1 MIAPH
6 LFDLFL
12 RPCCYFALAF
22 FRQGILISRWLK
34 LLLSAPFSLGTLG
47 IIKTRNVSSCSV
59 VKRNR
64 MAPERATMATV
75 PESSWSNGG
84 TSTGSLLN
92 YVTGGS
98 TKSNEPRT
106 ETEAWTLA
114 GRQFSSSRE
123 IYTRSLYRICLKF
136 TTSEDEDEGKPE
148 PATAYWTV
156 YGRTTTIG
164 NSGPTSPNPDS
175 ICRRM
180 DDSMSGPAA
189 GILTRITDQDGEQAA
204 AYALRSGATTGW
216 HIRGERGDAAVRVG
230 KAKVFSSKQSD
241 AAGREAQILSLDAD
255 RWVLCKGASFAAGN
269 SVFTVEDHNE
279 AKGKITMHCSKGPMR
294 GKLIDIH
301 ASRCPYVFGRAHE
314 ADLCVM
320 DRELSRRHGAI
331 LYLPRKGSQAARG
344 NPAKGNFVLVDLEST
359 VRWQRCWF
367 LFHRVGYAS
376 IHNMFLFRFRQNG
389 SYMRMV
395 GPYSNMGQGSLAIG
409 DEFIVGRTGFSV
421 NRFDYGIS
429 EAIGARPTMED
440 RTLVIQSLM
449 LEPTHGY
456 YKGEP
461 KEDLEELAMTSFA
474 AVFDGHGGDE
484 CSNYLVEALPHH
496 IRQAML
502 AERVALKQAVEQSA
516 NSGRQDQAED
526 AASELMRKILKGA
539 YLRTDKEFITPKNAP
554 QSGSTGATVL
564 LFGRRLFAA
573 NVGDSRV
580 VLCRSG
586 GQCVELT
593 SDHKPSRPDEAARV
607 RAAGGFILHKRVMGE
622 LAITRA
628 FGDKSFKMGIKAMLE
643 EEAEEL
649 TGANGDQEQKDLTA
663 PLVSAE
669 PEIASMLLSHNDEFL
684 LLACDGLFDV
694 FRSQDAIAL
703 ARQELIAHRGEPAEV
718 ARILSDQA
726 IRVRR
731 SRDNV
736 SILIIVLRPF
746 WELS

>member
-1 MIAPH
+1 
-6 LFDLFL
+6 
-12 RPCCYFALAF
+12 
-22 FRQGILISRWLK
+22 
-34 LLLSAPFSLGTLG
+34 
-47 IIKTRNVSSCSV
+47 
-59 VKRNR
+59 
-64 MAPERATMATV
+64 MATAQTMAAVSENYNGGGPAPAAAAAYNSGKPAQAGERTDV
-75 PESSWSNGG
+75 DSWS
-84 TSTGSLLN
+84 
-92 YVTGGS
+92 
-98 TKSNEPRT
+98 R
-106 ETEAWTLA
+106 A
-114 GRQFSSSRE
+114 GRQFASARE
-123 IYTRSLYRICLKF
+123 VYTRALYRICLKF

-148 PATAYWTV
+148 PATAYWTL

-164 NSGPTSPNPDS
+164 NAGPTTPTPDS

-180 DDSMSGPAA
+180 DDSMTGPSA
-189 GILTRITDQDGEQAA
+189 GILWRLNDSDGEQAA
-204 AYALRSGATTGW
+204 LHALRSGMTSGW
-216 HIRGERGDAAVRVG
+216 CVRGDRGDAAVRVG
-230 KAKVFSSKQSD
+230 KAKVFTSSNKNNNADKDTPQHPGRD
-241 AAGREAQILSLDAD
+241 ATTLSLDAD

-269 SVFTVEDHNE
+269 SVFNVEDFNE
-279 AKGKITMHCSKGPMR
+279 VKQKLTIHCSKGPMR
-294 GKLIDIH
+294 GKLIDIQ
-301 ASRCPYVFGRAHE
+301 ANRCPYVFGRAHE
-314 ADLCVM
+314 ADLCIM

-331 LYLPRKGSQAARG
+331 LYMANRNNSKNARAKGS
-344 NPAKGNFVLVDLEST
+344 FVLVDLEST
-359 VRWQRCWF
+359 
-367 LFHRVGYAS
+367 
-376 IHNMFLFRFRQNG
+376 NG
-389 SYMRMV
+389 SYLRLV
-395 GPYSNMGQGSLAIG
+395 GPYGVKGMGALGIG

-440 RTLVIQSLM
+440 RTLVLQTLM
-449 LEPTHGY
+449 LDPTHGY
-456 YKGEP
+456 YKNEP
-461 KEDLEELAMTSFA
+461 KEHLHELAMTSFA

-484 CSNYLVEALPHH
+484 CSSYLVDALPHH
-496 IRQAML
+496 LRNAML
-502 AERVALKQAVEQSA
+502 AEKDALRSAVEQSRIQQ
-516 NSGRQDQAED
+516 RQDQTED
-526 AASELMRKILKGA
+526 AASELMRKILKTC
-539 YLRTDKEFITPKNAP
+539 YLRADKEFISPKNAP
-554 QSGSTGATVL
+554 QSGSTAATVI

-643 EEAEEL
+643 DEAEEL
-649 TGANGDQEQKDLTA
+649 AGGGAGANGAGEAKDLNA

-669 PEIASMLLSHNDEFL
+669 PEIASMVLSHNDEFL

-746 WELS
+746 WELA

>member
-1 MIAPH
+1 
-6 LFDLFL
+6 
-12 RPCCYFALAF
+12 
-22 FRQGILISRWLK
+22 
-34 LLLSAPFSLGTLG
+34 
-47 IIKTRNVSSCSV
+47 
-59 VKRNR
+59 
-64 MAPERATMATV
+64 
-75 PESSWSNGG
+75 
-84 TSTGSLLN
+84 
-92 YVTGGS
+92 
-98 TKSNEPRT
+98 
-106 ETEAWTLA
+106 
-114 GRQFSSSRE
+114 
-123 IYTRSLYRICLKF
+123 
-136 TTSEDEDEGKPE
+136 
-148 PATAYWTV
+148 
-156 YGRTTTIG
+156 
-164 NSGPTSPNPDS
+164 
-175 ICRRM
+175 
-180 DDSMSGPAA
+180 
-189 GILTRITDQDGEQAA
+189 
-204 AYALRSGATTGW
+204 
-216 HIRGERGDAAVRVG
+216 
-230 KAKVFSSKQSD
+230 
-241 AAGREAQILSLDAD
+241 
-255 RWVLCKGASFAAGN
+255 
-269 SVFTVEDHNE
+269 
-279 AKGKITMHCSKGPMR
+279 
-294 GKLIDIH
+294 
-301 ASRCPYVFGRAHE
+301 
-314 ADLCVM
+314 
-320 DRELSRRHGAI
+320 
-331 LYLPRKGSQAARG
+331 
-344 NPAKGNFVLVDLEST
+344 
-359 VRWQRCWF
+359 
-367 LFHRVGYAS
+367 
-376 IHNMFLFRFRQNG
+376 
-389 SYMRMV
+389 MV
-395 GPYSNMGQGSLAIG
+395 GPYSNIGQGAIGIG

-440 RTLVIQSLM
+440 RTIVIQSM
-449 LEPTHGY
+449 VLEPSHGY

-496 IRQAML
+496 IRQTML
-502 AERVALKQAVEQSA
+502 QERAALKMAVEQSRS
-516 NSGRQDQAED
+516 SGRQDQAED
-526 AASELMRKILKGA
+526 AVSELMRKILKSA

-649 TGANGDQEQKDLTA
+649 TGANGDDQQKDLTA

-669 PEIASMLLSHNDEFL
+669 PEIASMVLSHNDEFL

-746 WELS
+746 WEISS